1 MRKLLIYLKP
11 YRWQVVVGMAAK
23 LLEAVLELL
32 IPLLMA
38 QIIDVGI
45 HQGDV
50 HFIFKVAVIML
61 FIIFLGLIT
70 ALLCQYYAAI
80 AAQGMGKAI
89 RIACMDKITSFSYA
103 ELDRFGNAAL
113 MNRMTNDVNQVVAA
127 VNMFIRL
134 VSRAP
139 FLCIGAVL
147 MSFII
152 DARMAL
158 IFLVFIPLLSLAL
171 LIIIKKTTPLFRV
184 AQDKLDRF
192 GRLLK
197 EHLGGVRVIRAFSR
211 QKEEKAKVHQMT
223 QQLTDAYVRVTN
235 LSSLLNP
242 LTTVIMN
249 FGVVV
254 ILYLGGVLVNQ
265 GELLQGDVVALMNYI
280 TQVLLALTIVANL
293 MVLFTKAASS
303 AQRIQEV
310 LSTTSSVV
318 DSTEQQKEFYEDK
331 AIITFSHVDFSFGG
345 EKLVLNDIHFS
356 LKAGETLGI
365 VGATGSGKSVLLNLI
380 PRFYDPTKGEICFGG
395 VPLRLIPLQELRA
408 QIGIVPQK
416 TVLFSGDIAGNLRFG
431 NEHAT
436 DRDMMEAL
444 RKAQALSF
452 VEALEQGLASTV
464 HEGGKNFSGGQ
475 RQRLAIARAFVKKPR
490 LLLLDDSLSALDFQT
505 DLMIRKNLK
514 EGNGQGAA
522 IIVSQRISSVLSA
535 DKILVLDGGR
545 QVGYGDHERLLK
557 DCSVYRDIYESQMQK
572 EA

>member
-1 MRKLLIYLKP
+1 MRKLLVYLKP
-11 YRWQVVVGMAAK
+11 YRRQVVVGMAAK

-45 HQGDV
+45 HQSDA

-61 FIIFLGLIT
+61 FIILLGLGA

-89 RIACMDKITSFSYA
+89 RTACMDKIASFSYA

-171 LIIIKKTTPLFRV
+171 LLITKKTVPLFRV
-184 AQDKLDRF
+184 AQEKLDRF

-197 EHLGGVRVIRAFSR
+197 EHLAGVRVIRAFSR
-211 QKEEKAKVHQMT
+211 QKEEKNKVYQMT
-223 QQLTDAYVRVTN
+223 QQLTDAYVHVTN

-310 LSTTSSVV
+310 LATTSSVV
-318 DSTEQQKEFYEDK
+318 DSTEQQEEFCEDE
-331 AIITFSHVDFSFGG
+331 AIIAFSHVDFSFGG
-345 EKLVLNDIHFS
+345 EKLALNDIHFS

-380 PRFYDPTKGEICFGG
+380 PRFYDPTAGEICFGG
-395 VPLRLIPLQELRA
+395 VPLRLIPLKKLRA

-416 TVLFSGDIAGNLRFG
+416 TVLFSGDIADNLRFG
-431 NEHAT
+431 NEDAT
-436 DRDMMEAL
+436 QPEMIEAL
-444 RKAQALSF
+444 KKAQALSF
-452 VEALEQGLASTV
+452 VEALEEGLASPV

-505 DLMIRKNLK
+505 DLMIRKSLK
-514 EGNGQGAA
+514 GGNEQGAA

-535 DKILVLDGGR
+535 DRILVLDGGR
-545 QVGYGDHERLLK
+545 QVGYGDHESLLE
-557 DCSVYRDIYESQMQK
+557 DCSVYREIYQSQMQK